1 MLQSNPLRNPHVQ
14 NPLPNL
20 LHDDNNPSALSEARI
35 KTTCFADIFFN
46 G

>member
-1 MLQSNPLRNPHVQ
+1 MLPSNPLPNPHVQ
-14 NPLPNL
+14 KPLPNL

-35 KTTCFADIFFN
+35 KTTCSADIFY